1 MERLQTGREHYSYR
15 TLPSHVLGD
24 LANLRFRDCVFRD
37 IQVRE
42 MVTGTTNDGV
52 TSLMVAV
59 TKDMEVFHALMDLF
73 DATLSSQQ
81 VQ

>member
-1 MERLQTGREHYSYR
+1 
-15 TLPSHVLGD
+15 
-24 LANLRFRDCVFRD
+24 
-37 IQVRE
+37 

-59 TKDMEVFHALMDLF
+59 TKKMEVFHALMDLF